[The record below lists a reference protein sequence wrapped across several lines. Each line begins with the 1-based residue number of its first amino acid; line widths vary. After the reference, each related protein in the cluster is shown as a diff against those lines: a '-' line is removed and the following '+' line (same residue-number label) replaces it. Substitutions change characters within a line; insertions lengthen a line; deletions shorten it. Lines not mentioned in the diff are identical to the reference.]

1 MPEGPLTP
9 NKRRIEI
16 DSDDVDPPP
25 RAPFVELGLVSC
37 FSFLRGS
44 SDAVDLVLTARALG
58 YDALGIADANTMA
71 GVVRIH
77 TEAKTLKVRPV
88 IGCRIETVE
97 GLAFL
102 AYPKDRAA
110 YGRLCRLTSQ
120 GRMQT
125 LSGEWQEKGV
135 CEIDLA
141 MLAAHSENVQ
151 LALLPPDDLDA
162 QVTIAVPSNVIP
174 FRHPGLHS
182 GSRLSFGIDTE
193 EAGPRL
199 GGGGDERVELRAP
212 FPKLLP
218 HLTVQLPTLRH
229 LAAAY
234 LYRGD
239 DIARIDRLDAMARAH
254 NLTLLATNDVHYHAP
269 ERRPLNDVMTAIRH
283 KTTVEAAGQLLHAN
297 AERHLKSPEQMVYL
311 FARWPHAIMAS
322 RDIADACRFSLDE
335 LQYEYPRRAYPDGM
349 TPQQYLERQTW
360 DGAKWRYSNI
370 IPDKVKTTLEYELAL
385 IGKLDLAPYFLTIK
399 EIVDFARSQ
408 TPPIL
413 CQGRGSAA
421 NSAVCFCL
429 GITSVD
435 PAEHQLLFDR
445 FLSEERSEPPD
456 IDVDFEHE
464 RREEVIQHIY
474 REYGRDR
481 AGLCA
486 TVIHYRP
493 RMAIREVGK
502 AMGLSEDVTAS
513 LARTVWGGWGRE
525 IGEDHVAETGM
536 DIADPHLKR
545 VLKLTQ
551 QMIGMPRHLS
561 QHVGGFILT
570 DGLLTETVPIG
581 NGAMPDRSFIEWD
594 KDDIDDL
601 GIFKVDVLALGMLTC
616 IRKGLDLLEDH
627 YDRPLTLATVPQ
639 EDPAV
644 YDMLCKGDSLGVF
657 QVESRAQMNMLPRLQ
672 PRQFYDLVVQV
683 AIVRPGPIQG
693 DMVHPY
699 LKQRR
704 LARAGKTDFQL
715 PAPAP
720 EHGPPDELSSIL
732 GRTFGVPIFQE
743 QAMKIAIDAARFSPA
758 EANRLRRAMATF
770 RSRGMVHAHEEMMV
784 GRMIERGYDPDFS
797 QRCFDQIKGFG
808 EYGFPE
814 SHAASFAHLVYVS
827 SWLKCHYP
835 AAFACALLN
844 SQPMGFYAPAQIVR
858 DAAEHGVAVL
868 PADVNCSD
876 WDCTLEEFQPSQAHP
891 TATSAD
897 DVEAS
902 LVTPPAWG
910 RGMKPGE
917 PESSL
922 AATEWAAEDK
932 GCLDRPMAL
941 RLGLRQID
949 GFPEHVAAKLVAERV
964 ENGPYRDVA
973 ELRDRARLAPSHIE
987 RLASA
992 DAFQSLNLTR
1002 RQALWDARS
1011 LIASPDLPLFRAAD
1025 ERDEGAEKAATR
1037 LPVMPLSEEVVA
1049 DYQTTRLSLKAHP
1062 MAFLRG
1068 DLAQR
1073 GFVRACDLRTRKF
1086 RSMVQV
1092 AGVVLIRQRPGS
1104 AKGVCFITLE
1114 DETGV
1119 VNLVVWPDLK
1129 EKQRKVVM
1137 GARLMEVRGRV
1148 EYDDEVIHVIA
1159 HHMTDASHMLSR
1171 LSDETLQ
1178 YQLARADHVN
1188 SPLPSNKINPR
1199 DDLRSGAEDP
1209 AHESAIRPRDLI
1221 DELPN
1226 TTGHPRNLRIIP
1238 KSRDFH

>member
-1 MPEGPLTP
+1 MPEAPLTP
-9 NKRRIEI
+9 DKRRIEI
-16 DSDDVDPPP
+16 DPDDVDPPP
-25 RAPFVELGLVSC
+25 HAPFVELGLVSC

-71 GVVRIH
+71 GVVRVH
-77 TEAKTLKVRPV
+77 AEAKTLKVRPV

-97 GLAFL
+97 GLGFL
-102 AYPKDRAA
+102 AYPRDRAA
-110 YGRLCRLTSQ
+110 YGRLCRLISQ

-125 LSGEWQEKGV
+125 LSGGWQDKGV

-141 MLAAHSENVQ
+141 MLAGHAEDVQ
-151 LALLPPDDLDA
+151 LILLPPDNLDA
-162 QVTIAVPSNVIP
+162 RFTIAVPSNVIP
-174 FRHPGLHS
+174 FRHPSSERQTGS
-182 GSRLSFGIDTE
+182 GTQDGVR
-193 EAGPRL
+193 
-199 GGGGDERVELRAP
+199 GDGKVELTAS
-212 FPKLLP
+212 FPSLIP
-218 HLTVQLPTLRH
+218 HLTAQLPTLRH
-229 LAAAY
+229 IAAAY

-254 NLTLLATNDVHYHAP
+254 RLALLATNDVHYHAP

-283 KTTVEAAGQLLHAN
+283 KTTVEAAGHLLHAN
-297 AERHLKSPEQMVYL
+297 AERHLKSPEDMVRL

-322 RDIADACRFSLDE
+322 RDIVDACRFSLEE

-349 TPQQYLERQTW
+349 TPQQYLEQQTW
-360 DGAKWRYSNI
+360 EGANWRYSNV
-370 IPDKVKTTLEYELAL
+370 IPDKVEAALEYELEL

-399 EIVDFARSQ
+399 EIVDFARRQ

-474 REYGRDR
+474 SEYGRHR

-525 IGEDHVAETGM
+525 IGEKHVGETGM
-536 DIADPHLKR
+536 DIADPHLRR
-545 VLKLTQ
+545 VLTLTS

-616 IRKGLDLLEDH
+616 IRKCLDLLEDH

-743 QAMKIAIDAARFSPA
+743 QAMKIALDAAKFSPA

-858 DAAEHGVAVL
+858 GAAEHGVTVL

-876 WDCTLEEFQPSQAHP
+876 WDCTLEDIPPPLGEGDHAKRGGGAPFGTAPVPLHHP
-891 TATSAD
+891 AD
-897 DVEAS
+897 G
-902 LVTPPAWG
+902 PPPRAG
-910 RGMKPGE
+910 
-917 PESSL
+917 
-922 AATEWAAEDK
+922 EDK
-932 GCLDRPMAL
+932 GRLDRHIAL

-949 GFPEHVAAKLVAERV
+949 GLPEHVAAKLVAERV

-973 ELRDRARLAPSHIE
+973 ELRDRAGLLPAHVE

-992 DAFQSLNLTR
+992 DAFQSLNLPR

-1011 LIASPDLPLFRAAD
+1011 LISSPDLPLFRAAD
-1025 ERDEGAEKAATR
+1025 ERDEGAEKARTA

-1062 MAFLRG
+1062 MAFLRA

-1073 GFVRACDLRTRKF
+1073 GFVRACDLRERKF

-1159 HHMTDASHMLSR
+1159 HHMTDATHQLALLSE
-1171 LSDETLQ
+1171 DTLN

-1188 SPLPSNKINPR
+1188 SPLPSGKINPR
-1199 DDLRSGAEDP
+1199 DDLRDGADDP
-1209 AHESAIRPRDLI
+1209 AHEGAIRPRDLI

-1226 TTGHPRNLRIIP
+1226 TGGHPRNVRIIP